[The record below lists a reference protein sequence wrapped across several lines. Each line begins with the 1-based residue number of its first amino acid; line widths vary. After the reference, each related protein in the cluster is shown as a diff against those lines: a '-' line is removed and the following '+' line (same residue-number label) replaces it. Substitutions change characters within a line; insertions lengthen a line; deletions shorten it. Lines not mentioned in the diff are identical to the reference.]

1 MQFSS
6 PYDDEETH
14 RICLKPSCL
23 QGHLCNLAASRP
35 QCTAENSLD
44 PGEAAN
50 SPRLCRSSHLD
61 VRSME
66 CAAVP
71 LDDSSGGECK
81 ASSDCVRADGTVGEC
96 VCKRW
101 WNRGLPGYCEL
112 LVPDLQRP
120 ALMDFRKRALA
131 GCHHNWPEDR
141 CAAELDK
148 LELLELVKRERQAT
162 ADPTREVPEC
172 AHGIIQLPAVS
183 GTEPPPLALLL
194 LFAWFVLCA
203 SEAPPKLGFM
213 ELINQYEVMQQQQ
226 KQQQQQRLD
235 QQLLRQQ
242 KLYEGAFGAASD
254 RHGAAMRVAVGG
266 PSHLDSHL
274 QLSTV
279 NPDQEAVGERL
290 YEGAAGCRSA
300 WRSPRQ
306 EGLRPA
312 PGAAVSQVSPLEL
325 RVARLKDFDGAAGC
339 LSGALSGCAPKELQP
354 VGDGR
359 ALWPRRG
366 SYLARSPRDREII
379 DSMIAGLEVTIK

>member
-1 MQFSS
+1 MGDSTAISCMMRQCLPEDTSGSS
-6 PYDDEETH
+6 AGSRLCYTLAEGKESFAQCPETEASCSPCQTVPPCESFCEAPVRSELPLGSACH
-14 RICLKPSCL
+14 LDRQCGGDPLAACHVGICRRLLWAGQRCGNADGHDRCIYGGERCTDGRCVGFGTNVACWDGYREGRDLDCHKGWYCLRSLCVPQLPRFHSCRGEHPNECL

-131 GCHHNWPEDR
+131 GCHHSWPEDR

-194 LFAWFVLCA
+194 LFAWFVL
-203 SEAPPKLGFM
+203 
-213 ELINQYEVMQQQQ
+213 
-226 KQQQQQRLD
+226 
-235 QQLLRQQ
+235 
-242 KLYEGAFGAASD
+242 
-254 RHGAAMRVAVGG
+254 
-266 PSHLDSHL
+266 
-274 QLSTV
+274 
-279 NPDQEAVGERL
+279 
-290 YEGAAGCRSA
+290 
-300 WRSPRQ
+300 
-306 EGLRPA
+306 
-312 PGAAVSQVSPLEL
+312 
-325 RVARLKDFDGAAGC
+325 
-339 LSGALSGCAPKELQP
+339 
-354 VGDGR
+354 
-359 ALWPRRG
+359 
-366 SYLARSPRDREII
+366 
-379 DSMIAGLEVTIK
+379 

>member
-1 MQFSS
+1 MYDPLWPQHHGKRVWAAAANGHEYVKLFNEAAGTPSQAVGHRRELGEVRPEHLEGAAGRRRSS
-6 PYDDEETH
+6 VNEPSG
-14 RICLKPSCL
+14 RRCLADL
-23 QGHLCNLAASRP
+23 QGYAKEGAAGSN
-35 QCTAENSLD
+35 A
-44 PGEAAN
+44 
-50 SPRLCRSSHLD
+50 
-61 VRSME
+61 
-66 CAAVP
+66 
-71 LDDSSGGECK
+71 
-81 ASSDCVRADGTVGEC
+81 
-96 VCKRW
+96 
-101 WNRGLPGYCEL
+101 
-112 LVPDLQRP
+112 RP
-120 ALMDFRKRALA
+120 AFWRYHEKTNDTPR
-131 GCHHNWPEDR
+131 
-141 CAAELDK
+141 
-148 LELLELVKRERQAT
+148 
-162 ADPTREVPEC
+162 
-172 AHGIIQLPAVS
+172 
-183 GTEPPPLALLL
+183 
-194 LFAWFVLCA
+194 CA